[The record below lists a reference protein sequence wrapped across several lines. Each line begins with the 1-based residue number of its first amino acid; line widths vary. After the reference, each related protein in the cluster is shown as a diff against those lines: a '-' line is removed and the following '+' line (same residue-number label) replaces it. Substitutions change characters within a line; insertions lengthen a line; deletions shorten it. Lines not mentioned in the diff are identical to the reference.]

1 MAKSIHTS
9 EIDTIIMACEAGIGS
24 SLMSVNALKKKLK
37 KAGVK
42 GVNVV
47 HKATPTVPKDAK
59 FIICHEG
66 IKDSVRDRAPEA
78 VIVGFKMFF
87 NDPVFDKVVKAF
99 VEDSEISE

>member
-1 MAKSIHTS
+1 MANSIHTS

-42 GVNVV
+42 DVNVI
-47 HKATPTVPKDAK
+47 HKATPTVQKDAK

-66 IKDSVRDRAPEA
+66 IRESVRDRAPDA
-78 VIVGFKMFF
+78 VIITFKMFF

-99 VEDSEISE
+99 VEETEISE